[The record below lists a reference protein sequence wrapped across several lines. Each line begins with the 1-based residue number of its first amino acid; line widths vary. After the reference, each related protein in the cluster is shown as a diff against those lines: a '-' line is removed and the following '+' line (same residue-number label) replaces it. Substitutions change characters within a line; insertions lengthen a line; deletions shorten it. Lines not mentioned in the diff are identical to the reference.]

1 MNKRLRT
8 DRACAYP
15 RQQGAMLITV
25 SLFFITLSGLA
36 ALAFDLGHL
45 LIVRN
50 ELQNAADA
58 AALAGANCL
67 NKTSTSSGTDCT
79 STPSS
84 TLNWSV
90 AGLRANAAIGL
101 NQSDGTALVHA
112 TVTTGYKNLAG
123 TPAGLQTST
132 PSPVGVYDKPAVMV
146 SLSRSSG
153 SNGGAP
159 GLLLTAMFNVV
170 PVPISATAVAVI
182 SSPGRVGTGSVIPH
196 AINQCMFDQYWD
208 PATNS
213 PKLATS
219 TALNGVPQTLG
230 QPWELRIGSSYHYP
244 NCDSG
249 QWTSFGLDV
258 NDVPSVRDLITNGN
272 PVPLALGDST
282 WVQPG
287 TKTTLYGDLEDRYP
301 SPPGADVTLIVVN
314 LPNGLA
320 NKGTTSIVGFAGFHI
335 TAIMG
340 GSGKYI
346 QGHFIKGAVT
356 GGSSGIGP
364 YYGTYT
370 PPRLAQ

>member
-1 MNKRLRT
+1 
-8 DRACAYP
+8 
-15 RQQGAMLITV
+15 MLITV

-84 TLNWSV
+84 TLNWS
-90 AGLRANAAIGL
+90 AASLRANAAIGL
-101 NQSDGTALVHA
+101 NKSDGTALVNA

-123 TPAGLQTST
+123 TPAGLQTGT

-159 GLLLTAMFNVV
+159 GLLLTSMFNVA

-301 SPPGADVTLIVVN
+301 SPPGADVTLVVVN

-320 NKGTTSIVGFAGFHI
+320 NKGTTSIVGFAGFRI
-335 TAIMG
+335 TAIVG